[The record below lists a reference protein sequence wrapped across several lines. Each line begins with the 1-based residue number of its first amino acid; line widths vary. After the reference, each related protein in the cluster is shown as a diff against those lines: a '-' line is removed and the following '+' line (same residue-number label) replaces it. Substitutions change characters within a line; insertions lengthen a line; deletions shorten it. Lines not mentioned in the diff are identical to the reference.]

1 MKLQTIQ
8 SLYST
13 LITFKSTQMPL
24 RLSYKFSKLLSKI
37 EKDNEFFME
46 KTREIVLKYAEKDE
60 NGNYIQNEGNVRVTP
75 ENIPLANKEL
85 DELNNIEMEDIDITF
100 TLEELESLSIAPEA
114 LQPLLPFIKED

>member
-13 LITFKSTQMPL
+13 LTTLKSTQMSL

-37 EKDNEFFME
+37 EKDNEFFIE
-46 KTREIVLKYAEKDE
+46 KAREIVLKYAEKDE
-60 NGNYIQNEGNVRVTP
+60 NGNYIQNEGNIKVIP

-100 TLEELESLSIAPEA
+100 TLEELESLSIAPEV
-114 LQPLLPFIKED
+114 LQPLLPFIKE

>member
-13 LITFKSTQMPL
+13 LTILKSTQMSL

-37 EKDNEFFME
+37 EKDNEFFIE
-46 KTREIVLKYAEKDE
+46 KAREIVLKYAEKDE
-60 NGNYIQNEGNVRVTP
+60 NGNYIQNEGNIKVIP

-100 TLEELESLSIAPEA
+100 TLEELESLSIAPEV
-114 LQPLLPFIKED
+114 LQPLLPFIKE